1 MENYLQSCLKILLLI
16 SLLSAIVL
24 LKCNYLPLDRI
35 YSFKNIH
42 QNDVSRNKSAEVNRI
57 LHQNNNM
64 VDTNGS
70 FRILPKCALDFKC
83 KPPSKW
89 QDIQWI

>member
-1 MENYLQSCLKILLLI
+1 MENYLHSCLKILLLI
-16 SLLSAIVL
+16 SSLSAIVL
-24 LKCNYLPLDRI
+24 WKYNYLPLDRI

-42 QNDVSRNKSAEVNRI
+42 QNNVSRKQSTEVNGI

-64 VDTNGS
+64 VNGS
-70 FRILPKCALDFKC
+70 FRILPKCAFDLKC